1 MGCNPPPPAP
11 CRTRKRRR
19 KLRLGANP
27 QSSELTVNIARQLV
41 KKRLRPSAP
50 ASQPVIGRMIA
61 FDTRYEVNTHVLWSL
76 LAPKLPAMYGRATL
90 AMLVSRTSIKA
101 ASATTTAM
109 SQGLYLGRHRSWSI
123 ASAVV
128 VIDASL
134 SKPSRVV
141 FMKSFSEYSAHF

>member
-41 KKRLRPSAP
+41 KNRLRPSAP
-50 ASQPVIGRMIA
+50 ASQPVIGKMIA
-61 FDTRYEVNTHVLWSL
+61 FDTRYEVNTQVLWSL
-76 LAPKLPAMYGRATL
+76 LAPKPPAMYERATL
-90 AMLVSRTSIKA
+90 AMHVSRNYIKA
-101 ASATTTAM
+101 ASATTTAT

-123 ASAVV
+123 VSAVV
-128 VIDASL
+128 VIS
-134 SKPSRVV
+134 SSV
-141 FMKSFSEYSAHF
+141 FFRS